1 MRGNVIMLLTFR
13 RLAIITMIIAFS
25 ITLIGCSLFQDNE
38 YPNDES
44 GLIEDDLL
52 DNIIVDGGGY
62 TIKLVYIGT
71 PQQDEQLIEEEIN
84 KYLLKKLN
92 AKLDLIVLDWGS
104 WDNKQNIMIA
114 SREEIDVIFTSQ
126 WSKHSL
132 NVSRGAFLPL
142 NDLLQQY
149 GQGIIAS
156 LDSTLLKGSQ
166 IDGINYGIPTNKEFA
181 AQGGIIYR
189 KDIAEQ
195 LNLDMSKVHSL
206 QDLDEIYAKIQQVMP
221 SITPLFIKNDEN
233 FNSHYM
239 VNYDG
244 LGDTSIPGYILKDGN
259 STTVKPLYEI
269 DRYIENLYLARDFFL
284 NNYTNKDATTTQMM
298 VSDALASNEYFSVVS
313 PIKPGKADELG
324 AQTGLSGKLAQ
335 IELNQ
340 KSLAT
345 SETAGSML
353 AISSTTRHPELSMA
367 LINLLHTD
375 VYLNNLINFGIE
387 GMHYEKT
394 ANNAITQ
401 TELTSRYS
409 PGSNWMLGNQFIN
422 YLWDTED
429 PDKWKQ
435 FIAFNEGAVHSP
447 GLGFIFDGEGVRSE
461 VAAVVNVDKQY
472 VAALESG
479 SVDPAVVLPE
489 YIEKLKSAGIDKIIA
504 EKQKQFD
511 AFLAKWG
518 RVSTEDKESS
528 TTEPIM
534 P

>member
-1 MRGNVIMLLTFR
+1 MGLTFR
-13 RLAIITMIIAFS
+13 RLAIVNIIIVLS
-25 ITLIGCSLFQDNE
+25 ITLVGCSFFQKNGLPNNESDLIVDN
-38 YPNDES
+38 S
-44 GLIEDDLL
+44 FDDY
-52 DNIIVDGGGY
+52 IVDGNGY
-62 TIKLVYIGT
+62 TLKLVYIGT
-71 PQQDEQLIEEEIN
+71 PQVDEKLIEDEIN
-84 KYLLKKLN
+84 KYLLKVLN
-92 AKLDLIVLDWGS
+92 ANVDLIVLDWGS

-149 GQGIIAS
+149 GRGIIQG
-156 LDSTLLKGSQ
+156 LDPTILKGSQ
-166 IDGINYGIPTNKEFA
+166 IEGINYGVPTNKEFA

-189 KDIAEQ
+189 KDIAQQ
-195 LNLDMSKVHSL
+195 LNLDMSNIDSL
-206 QDLDEIYAKIQQVMP
+206 RDLDEIYATIKEKMP
-221 SITPLFIKNDEN
+221 AVTPLFVKHGEN

-244 LGDTSIPGYILKDGN
+244 LGDTSIPGYILKDRD

-284 NNYTNKDATTTQMM
+284 KDYTNKDATTTQMM
-298 VSDALASNEYFSVVS
+298 VNDALSSNEYFSIVT

-353 AISSTTRHPELSMA
+353 AISSTTKHPELAMA
-367 LINLLHTD
+367 FINLLHTD

-387 GMHYEKT
+387 GIHYKK
-394 ANNAITQ
+394 ASNNVIQQ
-401 TELTSRYS
+401 TEQTSRYS

-422 YLWDTED
+422 HLWDTED
-429 PDKWKQ
+429 PDKWEQ
-435 FIAFNEGAVHSP
+435 FKAFNEGAVHSP
-447 GLGFIFDGEGVRSE
+447 GLGFIFDGEEVRSE

-472 VAALESG
+472 VVALESG
-479 SVDPAVVLPE
+479 SVDPGVVLPE
-489 YIEKLKSAGIDKIIA
+489 YIEKLKSAGIDKIITA
-504 EKQKQFD
+504 KQEQFD
-511 AFLAKWG
+511 AFLMKQSRLSPKVG
-518 RVSTEDKESS
+518 GTE
-528 TTEPIM
+528 TPEP
-534 P
+534 PTP

>member
-1 MRGNVIMLLTFR
+1 MLTFR
-13 RLAIITMIIAFS
+13 RIAIVLVMIVLSIALVS
-25 ITLIGCSLFQDNE
+25 CSFVQHKKLSDNE
-38 YPNDES
+38 SDLNEEN
-44 GLIEDDLL
+44 LVEDLVV
-52 DNIIVDGGGY
+52 NGEGY
-62 TIKLVYIGT
+62 TLKLVYIGT
-71 PQQDEQLIEEEIN
+71 PQQDEQLIEAELN

-114 SREEIDVIFTSQ
+114 SREEVDVVFTSQ
-126 WSKHSL
+126 WSKHSS

-149 GQGIIAS
+149 GQGIIES
-156 LDSTLLKGSQ
+156 LDPKLLKGSQ
-166 IDGINYGIPTNKEFA
+166 IEEINYGIPTNKEFA
-181 AQGGIIYR
+181 AQGGLIYR
-189 KDIAEQ
+189 KDIAKQ
-195 LNLDMSKVHSL
+195 LNLDMSKVQSL
-206 QDLDEIYAKIQQVMP
+206 RDLDEIYATIQREMP
-221 SITPLFIKNDEN
+221 NITPLFIKNGEN

-244 LGDTSIPGYILKDGN
+244 LGDTSIPGYILKDRE
-259 STTVKPLYEI
+259 STTIKPLHEI

-284 NNYTNKDATTTQMM
+284 KNYTNKDATTTQMM
-298 VSDALASNEYFSVVS
+298 VSDALASHEYFSVVS

-324 AQTGLSGKLAQ
+324 VQTGLSGLLAQ

-353 AISSTTRHPELSMA
+353 AISSTTRHSELAMA

-375 VYLNNLINFGIE
+375 DYLNNLINFGIE
-387 GMHYEKT
+387 GIHYEKT
-394 ANNAITQ
+394 ENNMITQ

-435 FIAFNEGAVHSP
+435 FIAFNEEAVSSP
-447 GLGFIFDGEGVRSE
+447 GLGFIFDGESVRSE
-461 VAAVVNVDKQY
+461 VAAVINVDKQY
-472 VAALESG
+472 VIALESG
-479 SVDPAVVLPE
+479 SVDPAIVLPE
-489 YIEKLKSAGIDKIIA
+489 YIEKLKSAGIDQIIVA
-504 EKQKQFD
+504 KQKQFD
-511 AFLAKWG
+511 AFLAKQG
-518 RVSTEDKESS
+518 R
-528 TTEPIM
+528 
-534 P
+534 

>member
-1 MRGNVIMLLTFR
+1 MVLTFR
-13 RLAIITMIIAFS
+13 RLAIVNIIIALS
-25 ITLIGCSLFQDNE
+25 VTLVGCSLFRNNGLPNNE
-38 YPNDES
+38 SD
-44 GLIEDDLL
+44 LIVENSLEDFV
-52 DNIIVDGGGY
+52 VDGDGY
-62 TIKLVYIGT
+62 TLKLVYIGT
-71 PQQDEQLIEEEIN
+71 PQVDEKLIEEEIN
-84 KYLLKKLN
+84 KYLLKVLN
-92 AKLDLIVLDWGS
+92 ANIDLVVLDWGS

-114 SREEIDVIFTSQ
+114 SREEIDIIFTSQ
-126 WSKHSL
+126 WSKHSM

-149 GQGIIAS
+149 GQGIIKS
-156 LDSTLLKGSQ
+156 LDPTLLNGSK
-166 IDGINYGIPTNKEFA
+166 IEGISYGIPTNKEFA

-195 LNLDMSKVHSL
+195 LNLDMSNI
-206 QDLDEIYAKIQQVMP
+206 QTIRDLDEIYATLKQEMP
-221 SITPLFIKNDEN
+221 SITPLFVKHGEN
-233 FNSHYM
+233 LNSHYM

-244 LGDTSIPGYILKDGN
+244 LGDTSIPGYILKDKD
-259 STTVKPLYEI
+259 STEVKPLYEI
-269 DRYIENLYLARDFFL
+269 DRYIENLYIARDFFMKD
-284 NNYTNKDATTTQMM
+284 YTNKDAATTQMM
-298 VSDALASNEYFSVVS
+298 VNDALSSNEYFSIVT

-353 AISSTTRHPELSMA
+353 AISSTTSHPELAMA
-367 LINLLHTD
+367 FINLLHTD

-387 GMHYEKT
+387 GVHYKKISNNVIQQTDLT
-394 ANNAITQ
+394 A
-401 TELTSRYS
+401 RYS

-429 PDKWKQ
+429 PDKWKE
-435 FIAFNEGAVHSP
+435 FVTFNEGAVQSP
-447 GLGFIFDGEGVRSE
+447 GLGFMFDGEEVRSE

-472 VAALESG
+472 AVALESG

-504 EKQKQFD
+504 AKQEQFD
-511 AFLAKWG
+511 AFLAKQG
-518 RVSTEDKESS
+518 RLSAEVADSSATEAI
-528 TTEPIM
+528 TP
-534 P
+534 